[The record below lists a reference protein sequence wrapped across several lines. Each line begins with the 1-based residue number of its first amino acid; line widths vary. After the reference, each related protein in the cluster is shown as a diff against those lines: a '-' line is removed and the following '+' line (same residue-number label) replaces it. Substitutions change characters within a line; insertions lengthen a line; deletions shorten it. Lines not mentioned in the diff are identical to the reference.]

1 MLLMPCL
8 APAGRADRA
17 APLPSH
23 SAPLSSCLAA
33 WALHT
38 SSKYKHVLIQML
50 YLEITFLV
58 KWTWWGF
65 LNSFFPWAFWRNF
78 SVWVGGNKAASV
90 NRNWYCLWDWM
101 GRETELASVILSY
114 ICESGNTGMIHSLL
128 INTGAS
134 KMVWINGHYRAALD
148 GKYPP
153 RTNDV
158 SWRLL
163 RGRGNGS

>member
-1 MLLMPCL
+1 MLCL
-8 APAGRADRA
+8 APAGQGDGTSPFAF
-17 APLPSH
+17 LFC
-23 SAPLSSCLAA
+23 SSVIPARLQ
-33 WALHT
+33 WMLHT
-38 SSKYKHVLIQML
+38 SSKYKHVLIQMQ

-58 KWTWWGF
+58 KWTRWGF
-65 LNSFFPWAFWRNF
+65 GFFFFLWAFWRNF
-78 SVWVGGNKAASV
+78 SVWVGENKAMAV

-128 INTGAS
+128 IKTAAS
-134 KMVWINGHYRAALD
+134 KMGWINGHFRAALD
-148 GKYPP
+148 GKYLP